1 MKHLQRTF
9 APLKWKLT
17 LSYLLV
23 AMISILCNEFASVTY
38 NFISN
43 LSPQTQRN
51 MIAGRLQMMSTEAAF
66 YVKPPVDSQ
75 GLQAWLVR
83 TAQRDPLL
91 SSALPKSSKSPF
103 QFLGVVSQEQRVIA
117 GYGSHVPDSSVQLSS
132 TLSPTASALLTR
144 VLQGQGVPTMNP
156 GDPNGD
162 PGVANREMTIE
173 PDQNIF
179 IAVPIP
185 GNHGSTQGAIVLQMG
200 PMSTFD
206 LLTAL
211 PALTAP
217 MLQSL
222 VQFLPILLV
231 LFIPLLFFAHSFTRR
246 LNRLTKAAN
255 TWSTG
260 DFSVVVQD
268 SKDDEIGQLTRHLN
282 SMTQQLSNL
291 IKVQHEFATLEE
303 RNRLAREL
311 HDTIKQQLFA
321 LAFQVNIV
329 KKLYTVRN
337 DKLALHLGEAQKILQ
352 DIQQEMANLILAMR
366 PGTLGNKALPI
377 SIEEYLEKWERQNGI
392 MTSFLPNIE
401 EQAQKMCVPPVV
413 KETFFRIMQEAL
425 SNVAR
430 HSKATYVEIVLSISC
445 SQITLKITDN
455 GQGFNYNERKESGIG
470 ISSMGE
476 RMKNINGTLQ
486 IKSVAMR
493 GTQIFALYKSKETDP
508 QVAAIPGMKRNDLVS
523 L

>member
-9 APLKWKLT
+9 ATLKWKLT

-23 AMISILCNEFASVTY
+23 AIVSILCNEFASVTY

-51 MIAGRLQMMSTEAAF
+51 MIASRLQMMSTEAAF

-83 TAQRDPLL
+83 VVQRDPLL
-91 SSALPKSSKSPF
+91 STALPTSSKSPF

-117 GYGSHVPDSSVQLSS
+117 GYGSHVPDSNVQLSS

-144 VLQGQGVPTMNP
+144 VLQGQGA
-156 GDPNGD
+156 PNGD
-162 PGVANREMTIE
+162 PGVPNRDMAIE

-179 IAVPIP
+179 IAVSIP
-185 GNHGSTQGAIVLQMG
+185 GNHGSTQGALVLQMG

-206 LLTAL
+206 LINAL

-246 LNRLTKAAN
+246 LNRLAKAAN

-268 SKDDEIGQLTRHLN
+268 SKNDEIGQLTRHLN

-291 IKVQHEFATLEE
+291 MKVQQEFATLEE

-329 KKLYTVRN
+329 RKLYTARN
-337 DKLALHLGEAQKILQ
+337 DKLAFHLGEAQKILQ

-366 PGTLGNKALPI
+366 PGTLGNKALPA
-377 SIEEYLEKWERQNGI
+377 SIAEYLEKWERQNGI
-392 MTSFLPNIE
+392 MTRFLPDIE
-401 EQAQKMCVPPVV
+401 EQAQEMCVPPVV

-430 HSKATYVEIVLSISC
+430 HSKATYAEIALSISC
-445 SQITLKITDN
+445 SQIMLKITDN
-455 GQGFNYNERKESGIG
+455 GQGFDYNQRKESSIG

-476 RMKNINGTLQ
+476 RMKNINGMLQ
-486 IKSVAMR
+486 IKSVARR
-493 GTQIFALYKSKETDP
+493 GTQILAIYKSKETEP
-508 QVAAIPGMKRNDLVS
+508 RVMAIPGMKQNDLVS